1 MASSSLFAIVILLT
15 TLLLYFEVDA
25 FTNSMLPAVSSK
37 QSPTVG
43 SSVTR
48 STTSLG
54 IGNLFGGGKQ
64 ETSPEGTTV
73 LDVKAKAIKV
83 GGLRFF
89 LNIYLVGQCNTPE
102 QGTWLVRQDDD
113 GNLDLYFKDGTGML
127 SVSMSE
133 VEIKAARFGQKPS
146 LKYMLN
152 ESIMLHGFLDELNA
166 LAFEVEDIEEEKR
179 LIRLNDPGD
188 AIEIARE
195 KLPAKPAT

>member
-1 MASSSLFAIVILLT
+1 MIVPAIILKQ
-15 TLLLYFEVDA
+15 
-25 FTNSMLPAVSSK
+25 SQAVSSV
-37 QSPTVG
+37 SPQRTD
-43 SSVTR
+43 
-48 STTSLG
+48 LQL
-54 IGNLFGGGKQ
+54 GNLFGGGGENKQ
-64 ETSPEGTTV
+64 ESSSEGTTV

-127 SVSMSE
+127 SLVFSE
-133 VEIKAARFGQKPS
+133 VEIKANRYGQKPS
-146 LKYMLN
+146 LQYMLN
-152 ESIMLHGFLDELNA
+152 ESIMLHGLLDELNT
-166 LAFEVEDIEEEKR
+166 LAFEVKDIEEEKR
-179 LIRLNDPGD
+179 LIRLDNPGD